1 MRNLLEEFRVT
12 PPADNVPRPRALYS
26 SASFFLSKIR
36 SWARGPGRVSY
47 CREKS
52 RVRGNVT
59 RGGRGQTYRRCRSA
73 TTGLR
78 RCAASLCLCGIV
90 CPSAHAAARETV
102 IAPLPARVQTRILA
116 NRKDLA
122 EPEFAADNPARG
134 HEVGLHHAEGMV
146 QLHDAHLPRIDAARC
161 MLFELYLSSAPVSRL
176 LCAFLART
184 CGAEGV
190 FDGTE

>member
-26 SASFFLSKIR
+26 SASFFSRKFV
-36 SWARGPGRVSY
+36 RGAWTGRVSY